1 MKLKKF
7 LGIMAAVVAG
17 KVIAD
22 VVTKKLSNKAGET
35 EDSYDYCDECKH
47 VDECEHTSEDCHKNA
62 ESDEDIVT
70 KAAESLNDADIKVE
84 KETDGDSDEA
94 SEKAPEMTDEEAE
107 EAIKQLVDEH
117 DGLDDVKGEK
127 SHTKLADLS
136 EDDKAALKAEM
147 VQEFKSKFNRD
158 EIRRD
163 LLTAIDKLDTK
174 VTAAIPVAEEAIN
187 KAINKATELSDDAA
201 DAGKQFVADHP
212 ELKKYIDTS
221 IDTIKN
227 TVDANFGTDTPETSV
242 PETEKTDKTDV
253 HETDDASDSN
263 SDAGSD
269 EGKAE

>member
-1 MKLKKF
+1 MKLKKL
-7 LGIMAAVVAG
+7 LGIVAAVVAG

-22 VVTKKLSNKAGET
+22 VVTKKLSNKAGDA

-70 KAAESLNDADIKVE
+70 KAAESLDDADIKAE
-84 KETDGDSDEA
+84 KETDGETGD
-94 SEKAPEMTDEEAE
+94 KPEMTDKEAE

-117 DGLDDVKGEK
+117 DGVDDVKSEK
-127 SHTKLADLS
+127 PHTKLADLS
-136 EDDKAALKAEM
+136 EDEKAALKAEM
-147 VQEFKSKFNRD
+147 VQEFKNKFNRD

-163 LLTAIDKLDTK
+163 LLTVIDKLDTK

-187 KAINKATELSDDAA
+187 KAIDKATELSGDAA

-227 TVDANFGTDTPETSV
+227 TVDANFGTDAPE
-242 PETEKTDKTDV
+242 TDKTDKAD
-253 HETDDASDSN
+253 ETDSSDKADAAG
-263 SDAGSD
+263 AGSD
-269 EGKAE
+269 EGKTE

>member
-1 MKLKKF
+1 MKLKKL
-7 LGIMAAVVAG
+7 LGIVAAVVAG

-22 VVTKKLSNKAGET
+22 VVTKKLSNKAGQA

-70 KAAESLNDADIKVE
+70 KAAESLNDADIKEE
-84 KETDGDSDEA
+84 KESDEGIA
-94 SEKAPEMTDEEAE
+94 KPEMTDKEAE
-107 EAIKQLVDEH
+107 EAIKQLVDDH
-117 DGLDDVKGEK
+117 DGLDDIKSEK
-127 SHTKLADLS
+127 PHTKLADLS
-136 EDDKAALKAEM
+136 DDEKAALKAEM
-147 VQEFKSKFNRD
+147 VQEFKNKFNRD
-158 EIRRD
+158 EIRKD

-187 KAINKATELSDDAA
+187 KVIDKATEMSGDAA

-227 TVDANFGTDTPETSV
+227 TVDANFGTDAPKADV
-242 PETEKTDKTDV
+242 PETEKTDKTDGADGV
-253 HETDDASDSN
+253 DSTDSD

-269 EGKAE
+269 EDKTE

>member
-1 MKLKKF
+1 MKLKKL
-7 LGIMAAVVAG
+7 LGIVAAVVAG

-22 VVTKKLSNKAGET
+22 VVTKKLSNKAGDA

-70 KAAESLNDADIKVE
+70 KAAESLDDADIKAE
-84 KETDGDSDEA
+84 KETDGETGD
-94 SEKAPEMTDEEAE
+94 KPEMTDKEAE

-117 DGLDDVKGEK
+117 DGVDDVKSEK
-127 SHTKLADLS
+127 PHTKLADLS
-136 EDDKAALKAEM
+136 EDEKAALKAEM
-147 VQEFKSKFNRD
+147 VQEFKNKFNRD

-163 LLTAIDKLDTK
+163 LLTVIDKLDTK

-187 KAINKATELSDDAA
+187 KAIDKATELSGDAA

-227 TVDANFGTDTPETSV
+227 TVDANFGTDAPETSV
-242 PETEKTDKTDV
+242 PETDKTDKAD
-253 HETDDASDSN
+253 EADSSDKADAAG
-263 SDAGSD
+263 AGSD
-269 EGKAE
+269 EGKTE

>member
-1 MKLKKF
+1 MKLKKL
-7 LGIMAAVVAG
+7 LGIVAAVVAG
-17 KVIAD
+17 KVIVD
-22 VVTKKLSNKAGET
+22 VVTKKLSNKAGQA

-70 KAAESLNDADIKVE
+70 KAAESLNDADIKAE
-84 KETDGDSDEA
+84 KESNEA
-94 SEKAPEMTDEEAE
+94 SEDKHQMTDKEAE

-117 DGLDDVKGEK
+117 DGIDDVKSEK
-127 SHTKLADLS
+127 PHTKLADLS
-136 EDDKAALKAEM
+136 EDEKAALKAEII
-147 VQEFKSKFNRD
+147 QEFKNKFNRD

-187 KAINKATELSDDAA
+187 KAIDKATELSCDAA

-212 ELKKYIDTS
+212 ELKKYINTS

-227 TVDANFGTDTPETSV
+227 TVDANFGTDV
-242 PETEKTDKTDV
+242 PETEKTDKADS
-253 HETDDASDSN
+253 SDKAN
-263 SDAGSD
+263 SGDGVDDAGSD

>member
-1 MKLKKF
+1 MKLKKL
-7 LGIMAAVVAG
+7 LGIVAAVVAG

-22 VVTKKLSNKAGET
+22 VVTKKLSNKAGDA

-70 KAAESLNDADIKVE
+70 KAAESLDDADIKAE
-84 KETDGDSDEA
+84 KETDGETGD
-94 SEKAPEMTDEEAE
+94 KPEMTDKEAE

-117 DGLDDVKGEK
+117 DGVDDVKSEK
-127 SHTKLADLS
+127 PHTKLADLS
-136 EDDKAALKAEM
+136 EDEKAALKAEM
-147 VQEFKSKFNRD
+147 VQEFKNKFNRD

-187 KAINKATELSDDAA
+187 KAIDKATELSGDAA

-227 TVDANFGTDTPETSV
+227 TVDANFGTDAPETSV
-242 PETEKTDKTDV
+242 PETDKTDKAD
-253 HETDDASDSN
+253 EADSSDKADAAG
-263 SDAGSD
+263 AGSD
-269 EGKAE
+269 EGKTE